1 MPTGVCARSPPA
13 IPGSWEGRGLHPALG
28 GVGAEGLWPPPRWE
42 VGVQRPHPE
51 GKALTEE
58 ASVAGLGLG
67 VSGL

>member
-1 MPTGVCARSPPA
+1 M
-13 IPGSWEGRGLHPALG
+13 
-28 GVGAEGLWPPPRWE
+28 GAEGLRPPPGWE
-42 VGVQRPHPE
+42 VGVQWPHPE